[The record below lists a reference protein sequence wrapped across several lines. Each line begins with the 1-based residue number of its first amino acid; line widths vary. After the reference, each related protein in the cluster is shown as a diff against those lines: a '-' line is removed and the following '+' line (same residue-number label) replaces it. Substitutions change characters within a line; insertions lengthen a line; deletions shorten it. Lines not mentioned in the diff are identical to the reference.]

1 MKRFA
6 LGLLVSIAACANAE
20 AATPDELYVQGKYDA
35 AKSAGIAQN
44 DAAGFVVAARAGLA
58 LEMQRDQ
65 PCLTCIRDIEALA
78 QRAIT
83 ADPKMPEGQLYYA
96 VSLGYESR
104 VIGQM
109 AAVSKNYASEAKKHL
124 DAALASA
131 SDNGWVL
138 AALGGWNIEI
148 VRGGGPM
155 LARMLYGASVEE
167 GLADFTK
174 AFHAMPDNIV
184 LRYQYA
190 LSLSGFDLTTYR
202 KGVEDALER
211 ASSGKPETAY
221 EIFAQTRARELRDAL
236 KKGDTSA
243 YLALVKHDQGYP

>member
-1 MKRFA
+1 MRW
-6 LGLLVSIAACANAE
+6 LCIAALAWVGGFASAE
-20 AATPDELYVQGKYDA
+20 AATPAELYIQGKYDA

-58 LEMQRDQ
+58 LEMERQQ
-65 PCLTCIRDIEALA
+65 PCLTCIRDVEALA
-78 QRAIT
+78 QRAIA
-83 ADPKMPEGQLYYA
+83 ADPKMPEGLLYYA
-96 VSLGYESR
+96 VALGYESR
-104 VIGQM
+104 VIGQV
-109 AAVSKNYASEAKKHL
+109 AAVSKNYASEAKHHL

-131 SDNGWVL
+131 PDNGWVL

-155 LARMLYGASVEE
+155 LARWMYGANVED

-174 AFHAMPDNIV
+174 AFHAMPDNLV

-190 LSLSGFDLTTYR
+190 LSLSGLDLTTYR
-202 KGVEDALER
+202 NEVEDALLR
-211 ASSGKPETAY
+211 AATGKPQTAY
-221 EIFAQTRARELRDAL
+221 EVFAQGRARELRDML